1 MVLAIFIPVIGCVLL
16 VGYFA
21 ASPKNNLWHAD
32 GGWFLFVV
40 AAGLFVL
47 MLWILTRI
55 AATKHGSAQPYMLR
69 KPFRSWEP
77 DKQV

>member
-1 MVLAIFIPVIGCVLL
+1 MGKAGDHWVRAGGYLVVLAIFIPVIGCVLL

-32 GGWFLFVV
+32 GGWYLFVV

-55 AATKHGSAQPYMLR
+55 AATKNDSP
-69 KPFRSWEP
+69 S
-77 DKQV
+77 

>member
-1 MVLAIFIPVIGCVLL
+1 MGKAGDHLVRAGGYLVVLAIFIPVIGFVLL

-55 AATKHGSAQPYMLR
+55 AATKNDSGGHM
-69 KPFRSWEP
+69 
-77 DKQV
+77 